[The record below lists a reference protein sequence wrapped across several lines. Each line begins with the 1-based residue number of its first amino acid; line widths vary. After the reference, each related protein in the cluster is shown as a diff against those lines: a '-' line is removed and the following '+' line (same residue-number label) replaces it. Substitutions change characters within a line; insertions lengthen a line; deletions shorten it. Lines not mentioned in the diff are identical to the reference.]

1 MSDDLSCPECKTT
14 KYRNPSLKLLV
25 NVCGHSLCEKC
36 VDLIFIKGTAS
47 CPQCGISLRKTKFRL
62 QVFQDATVEK
72 EVDIR
77 KRVLKDFNKKED
89 DFASLAEYNDYLE
102 FIETIV
108 YNLTYDIDVEETKRK
123 IEQYKKENSETIVK
137 NRSKISRDEEEI
149 ESLLEF
155 ERERDRW
162 RTHTIEKEALEVKKA
177 KARSKEAL
185 VDELICSNL
194 PASEILANHLDER
207 MSIET
212 KQAEPPK
219 PPPIRPP
226 VQAIFSTGIKVG
238 KGSNVFLPLP
248 KKTEY
253 PAYSYIKPSFDVEG
267 PSLPPIEKL
276 QSDGYLNHVR
286 GIDAAE
292 KAGGYLPIYP
302 CYRALQEAFCGLF
315 YDPDS

>member
-1 MSDDLSCPECKTT
+1 MSGDLSCPECKTT

-36 VDLIFIKGTAS
+36 VDLIFIKGS
-47 CPQCGISLRKTKFRL
+47 GNCPQCGISLRKTKFRL
-62 QVFQDATVEK
+62 QIFQDATVEK

-77 KRVLKDFNKKED
+77 KRVLKDFNRKED
-89 DFASLAEYNDYLE
+89 DFATLAEYNDYLE
-102 FIETIV
+102 FVETII

-123 IEQYKKENSETIVK
+123 IEQYKKENSEAIVK

-162 RTHTIEKEALEVKKA
+162 RTHSIEQEALEMKKA

-185 VDELICSNL
+185 VDELIASNL

-207 MSIET
+207 MSFET

-219 PPPIRPP
+219 PPPIRMP
-226 VQAIFSTGIKVG
+226 VQATFSTGIKVG

-253 PAYSYIKPSFDVEG
+253 PAYTYVEPLFDLEG
-267 PSLPPIEKL
+267 PSLPSIEKL
-276 QSDGYLNHVR
+276 QSNGYLNHVR

-292 KAGGYLPIYP
+292 KAAGYLPIYP

-315 YDPDS
+315 